1 MEKRE
6 NADINIVL
14 VGLDYNYCLEVGKML
29 SSQLEMYFLDSQGLY
44 EFDIRPKTMEDII
57 NEMGM
62 DYYRKAQSGT
72 IKYICSFTSSILVVE
87 SGALMNEENVNKLDF
102 TKIELDYILQNANF
116 NDIQL
121 RIFNRLTDKFS
132 SQKIIKIA
140 IEENISERTV
150 SRIIKQIKNKIK
162 RLL

>member
-1 MEKRE
+1 MATPKEQEK
-6 NADINIVL
+6 
-14 VGLDYNYCLEVGKML
+14 LEEK
-29 SSQLEMYFLDSQGLY
+29 
-44 EFDIRPKTMEDII
+44 
-57 NEMGM
+57 
-62 DYYRKAQSGT
+62 
-72 IKYICSFTSSILVVE
+72 
-87 SGALMNEENVNKLDF
+87 NVNKLDF

-132 SQKIIKIA
+132 RQKIVKIA

>member
-1 MEKRE
+1 MATPKEQEK
-6 NADINIVL
+6 
-14 VGLDYNYCLEVGKML
+14 LE
-29 SSQLEMYFLDSQGLY
+29 
-44 EFDIRPKTMEDII
+44 
-57 NEMGM
+57 
-62 DYYRKAQSGT
+62 
-72 IKYICSFTSSILVVE
+72 
-87 SGALMNEENVNKLDF
+87 EENVNKLDF

-121 RIFNRLTDKFS
+121 RIFNRLTDKVGR
-132 SQKIIKIA
+132 QKIVKIA

>member
-1 MEKRE
+1 MATPKK
-6 NADINIVL
+6 
-14 VGLDYNYCLEVGKML
+14 LE
-29 SSQLEMYFLDSQGLY
+29 
-44 EFDIRPKTMEDII
+44 
-57 NEMGM
+57 
-62 DYYRKAQSGT
+62 
-72 IKYICSFTSSILVVE
+72 
-87 SGALMNEENVNKLDF
+87 EENVNKLDF

-121 RIFNRLTDKFS
+121 RIFNRLTDKVGR
-132 SQKIIKIA
+132 QKIVKIA

>member
-1 MEKRE
+1 MATPMEKE
-6 NADINIVL
+6 E
-14 VGLDYNYCLEVGKML
+14 LE
-29 SSQLEMYFLDSQGLY
+29 
-44 EFDIRPKTMEDII
+44 
-57 NEMGM
+57 
-62 DYYRKAQSGT
+62 
-72 IKYICSFTSSILVVE
+72 
-87 SGALMNEENVNKLDF
+87 EENVNKLDF

-121 RIFNRLTDKFS
+121 RIFKRLTDKQGR
-132 SQKIIKIA
+132 QKIVKIA

>member
-1 MEKRE
+1 MATPRK
-6 NADINIVL
+6 
-14 VGLDYNYCLEVGKML
+14 LE
-29 SSQLEMYFLDSQGLY
+29 
-44 EFDIRPKTMEDII
+44 
-57 NEMGM
+57 
-62 DYYRKAQSGT
+62 
-72 IKYICSFTSSILVVE
+72 
-87 SGALMNEENVNKLDF
+87 EENVNKFDF

-121 RIFNRLTDKFS
+121 RIFNRLTDKVGR
-132 SQKIIKIA
+132 QKIVKIA

>member
-1 MEKRE
+1 MATPKRQEQELEKE
-6 NADINIVL
+6 
-14 VGLDYNYCLEVGKML
+14 K
-29 SSQLEMYFLDSQGLY
+29 
-44 EFDIRPKTMEDII
+44 
-57 NEMGM
+57 
-62 DYYRKAQSGT
+62 
-72 IKYICSFTSSILVVE
+72 
-87 SGALMNEENVNKLDF
+87 NKITFDF

-121 RIFNRLTDKFS
+121 RIFNRLTDKFGR
-132 SQKIIKIA
+132 QKIVKIA

>member
-1 MEKRE
+1 MATPKQ
-6 NADINIVL
+6 
-14 VGLDYNYCLEVGKML
+14 GKLE
-29 SSQLEMYFLDSQGLY
+29 
-44 EFDIRPKTMEDII
+44 
-57 NEMGM
+57 
-62 DYYRKAQSGT
+62 
-72 IKYICSFTSSILVVE
+72 
-87 SGALMNEENVNKLDF
+87 EENVNKLDF

-121 RIFNRLTDKFS
+121 RIFNRLTDKFGR
-132 SQKIIKIA
+132 QKIVKIA

>member
-1 MEKRE
+1 MGKEK
-6 NADINIVL
+6 
-14 VGLDYNYCLEVGKML
+14 LE
-29 SSQLEMYFLDSQGLY
+29 
-44 EFDIRPKTMEDII
+44 
-57 NEMGM
+57 
-62 DYYRKAQSGT
+62 
-72 IKYICSFTSSILVVE
+72 
-87 SGALMNEENVNKLDF
+87 EENVNKFDF

-121 RIFNRLTDKFS
+121 RIFKRLTDKQGR
-132 SQKIIKIA
+132 QKIVKIA